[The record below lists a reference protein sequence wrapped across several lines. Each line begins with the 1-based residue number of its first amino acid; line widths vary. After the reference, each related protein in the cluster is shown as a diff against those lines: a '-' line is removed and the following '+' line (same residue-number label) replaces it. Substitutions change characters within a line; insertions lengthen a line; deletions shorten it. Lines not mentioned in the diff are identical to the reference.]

1 MAAEDKKALEAV
13 YSLSNAIAQA
23 KELNQVYELILDKV
37 VELFGVE
44 KASIMIFDTA
54 VDGLRIA
61 AARGLDPQIKS
72 LAVVRV
78 GEGISGRVFRS
89 NEPLL
94 VEDIRVAGLGEGRD
108 KYKTV
113 SLMSAPVTC
122 FPMKAGGESLGV
134 INVTDRADG
143 KPFTEHDLKL
153 LTTLSNQVAS
163 YLRILYLS
171 REVAATD
178 HLKQQLEIARQIQ
191 YRLLPLD
198 PPRMD
203 GIEAAGRI
211 ITAERVGGDYY
222 DFFISRTKRPAFVI
236 ADVSGHSVGAALIM
250 AAFRSAIKSQM
261 DAEFTPSILVQR
273 LNQILYEDLFQAE
286 QFISMAF
293 IKYVKSRQLIQFT
306 NAGHPPPIV
315 WRGATNQ
322 FEELITSDPLLGIE
336 PMSIYHDKHVVV
348 SKGDVIVLYTDGV
361 TEATNS
367 KGERFGKQM
376 LFETLKGVVG
386 KTPRDIVNTI
396 VDATASF
403 VEPAVPRDDV
413 TALVLKII

>member
-1 MAAEDKKALEAV
+1 MAAGDKKALEAV

-23 KELNQVYELILDKV
+23 RDLNQVYELILDKV

-44 KASIMIFDTA
+44 KASIMIFDPA

-61 AARGLDPQIKS
+61 AARGLDPQIKNQ
-72 LAVVRV
+72 AVVRV
-78 GEGISGRVFRS
+78 GEGISGKVFRS

-94 VEDIRVAGLGEGRD
+94 VEDIRAAGLGSGLD
-108 KYKTV
+108 KYKTA

-122 FPMKAGGESLGV
+122 FPMKVGGESLGV

-143 KPFTEHDLKL
+143 RPFTEHDLQL

-163 YLRILYLS
+163 YLRILSLS
-171 REVAATD
+171 REVASTEQ
-178 HLKQQLEIARQIQ
+178 LKQQLEIARQIQ
-191 YRLLPLD
+191 YRLLPIE
-198 PPRMD
+198 PPRME

-222 DFFISRTKRPAFVI
+222 DFFLSRTKRPTFVI
-236 ADVSGHSVGAALIM
+236 ADVSGHSIGAALIM

-261 DAEFTPSILVQR
+261 DAEYAPSILVQR

-315 WRGATNQ
+315 WRRATKQ

-336 PMSIYHDKHVVV
+336 PLSIYHDKHVVV

-367 KGERFGKQM
+367 KGERFGKQR
-376 LFETLKGVVG
+376 LFETLKGVFD
-386 KTPRDIVNTI
+386 KTPREIVDAI

-403 VEPAVPRDDV
+403 VEPAAPRDDV
-413 TALVLKII
+413 TALVLKVI

>member
-1 MAAEDKKALEAV
+1 MASGDKKALETV

-23 KELNQVYELILDKV
+23 KDLNNVYELILDKV

-44 KASIMIFDTA
+44 KASIMIFDPS
-54 VDGLRIA
+54 VDGLKIA
-61 AARGLDPQIKS
+61 AARGIDPQIKN

-78 GEGISGRVFRS
+78 GEGISGKVFRS

-94 VEDIRVAGLGEGRD
+94 VEDIKAAGLGAGSDR
-108 KYKTV
+108 YKTT

-122 FPMKAGGESLGV
+122 FPMKMGAESLGV

-143 KPFTEHDLKL
+143 KPFNDRDLKL

-171 REVAATD
+171 REVASTEQ
-178 HLKQQLEIARQIQ
+178 LKQQLEIARQIQ
-191 YRLLPLD
+191 YRLLPFE

-222 DFFISRTKRPAFVI
+222 DYFLSRTKRPSFVI
-236 ADVSGHSVGAALIM
+236 ADVSGHSIGAALIM

-261 DAEFTPSILVQR
+261 DAEFSPSILVQR

-293 IKYVKSRQLIQFT
+293 VKYVKSRQLIQFT

-315 WRGATNQ
+315 WRRATNQ
-322 FEELITSDPLLGIE
+322 FEELVTADPLLGIE
-336 PMSIYHDKHVVV
+336 AMSIYHDKHVVV
-348 SKGDVIVLYTDGV
+348 SKGDIVVLYTDGV
-361 TEATNS
+361 TEATNT
-367 KGERFGKQM
+367 KGERFGKEG
-376 LFETLKGVVG
+376 LYETLK
-386 KTPRDIVNTI
+386 KNLDKSPNEIVEAI
-396 VDATASF
+396 VDAAASF
-403 VEPAVPRDDV
+403 AEPAVPRDDV
-413 TALVLKII
+413 TALVLKVT

>member
-1 MAAEDKKALEAV
+1 MSD
-13 YSLSNAIAQA
+13 AIAQA
-23 KELNQVYELILDKV
+23 RELSEVYDLILDKV

-44 KASIMIFDTA
+44 KASIMIYDPA
-54 VDGLRIA
+54 IEGLRIA
-61 AARGLDPQIKS
+61 AARGLDPKIQS
-72 LAVVRV
+72 QAVVRV
-78 GEGISGRVFRS
+78 GEGISGKVFRS

-94 VEDIRVAGLGEGRD
+94 VEDIKVAGLGSGSDR
-108 KYKTV
+108 YKTA

-122 FPMKAGGESLGV
+122 FPMKVGKESIGV

-143 KPFTEHDLKL
+143 TPFTDHDLKL

-163 YLRILYLS
+163 YLRMLQLS
-171 REVAATD
+171 AEVARSEQ
-178 HLKQQLEIARQIQ
+178 LRQQLEIARQIQ
-191 YRLLPLD
+191 YRLLPVE

-203 GIEAAGRI
+203 GVEAAGRV

-222 DFFISRTKRPAFVI
+222 DFFLSRTKRPSFVV
-236 ADVSGHSVGAALIM
+236 ADVSGHSIGAALIM
-250 AAFRSAIKSQM
+250 AAFRSAMKSQM
-261 DAEFTPSILVQR
+261 DAEYTPSILVQR

-293 IKYVKSRQLIQFT
+293 VKYVKSRQLIQFT

-315 WRGATNQ
+315 WRKATKQ

-336 PMSIYHDKHVVV
+336 PMSIYHDKQVVV
-348 SKGDVIVLYTDGV
+348 AKGDVVVLYTDGV
-361 TEATNS
+361 TEAVNT
-367 KGERFGKQM
+367 KGERFGKQR
-376 LFETLKGVVG
+376 LYEVLKSSVEKG
-386 KTPRDIVNTI
+386 PREIVDAI

-403 VEPAVPRDDV
+403 VEPKVPHDDV